1 MSGRYDGQLKTRR
14 YGLFSGRVDSDGT
27 DHFREKEPR
36 RVTEHSHVKSRRGIY
51 ILEYESTTGGII
63 GNSYECRRGAVASWL
78 VHSTPDRAVRVR
90 DLAGDIALCS

>member
-1 MSGRYDGQLKTRR
+1 MVLKTRR

-51 ILEYESTTGGII
+51 ILGYEITSRLYLAIPV
-63 GNSYECRRGAVASWL
+63 SAV
-78 VHSTPDRAVRVR
+78 VF
-90 DLAGDIALCS
+90 